1 MRLGHAHAERER
13 DQDLSDFAES
23 RYDYSISHVF
33 LLYLLF
39 TCLVRDTACITF
51 ACTGAAVLVPLEKR
65 VQDAGMENFYTQIMT
80 N

>member
-33 LLYLLF
+33 FAVFTIYLSSEGYCLYYV
-39 TCLVRDTACITF
+39 CLHRGCSSRSFRRGSARCRN
-51 ACTGAAVLVPLEKR
+51 G
-65 VQDAGMENFYTQIMT
+65 NFLHT
-80 N
+80 NND